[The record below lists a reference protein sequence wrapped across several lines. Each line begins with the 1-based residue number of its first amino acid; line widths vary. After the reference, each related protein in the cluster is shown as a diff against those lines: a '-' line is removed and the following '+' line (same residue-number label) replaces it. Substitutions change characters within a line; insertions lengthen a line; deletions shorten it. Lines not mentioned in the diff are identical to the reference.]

1 MKTIRLAVL
10 ILFCVLIACPPV
22 FAAPKKPG
30 MAKAKPPTDK
40 PDVTQLEPRGI
51 QRGTETRIKL
61 IGTNLANL
69 LELKISNP
77 KLKGELLP
85 DEEKN
90 TETWIKLTAAP
101 DLPRGAHEFSL
112 TNTNGESGKIKIYA
126 DDLPQ
131 VSEDASKKISLVKLP
146 VDFWGTF
153 DKPGDSD
160 GMEFDAKAG
169 QNLVFDVAAKSIGS
183 KASVVMELFDAKG
196 ALVAGSSGFDGG
208 DALLDF
214 KVPVSARYRLRLHE
228 ANAAGSKDNFYRV
241 SIGELPVVVGIFPL
255 GIAANKEAAIELIG
269 FNLPPKS
276 LVKMKVEKPGEM
288 EVPIDPEKFRSRK
301 NFRVLATESDDL
313 IETEPNDLPNEA
325 TKIPVPG
332 IVNGRIWPTVKGQ
345 SADVD
350 QFQFKAK
357 AGQNLVIETDA
368 ARRGSPIDTKIE
380 VLRADGRPVERLL
393 LQAVRDSSITFRPI
407 DSNTDDL
414 RVENWREMEL
424 TQLLYMNGEVGKI
437 FRMPQGPDSG
447 FQLFNRG
454 GKRRCYFD
462 TSSVAHAVE
471 EPCYIVEPH
480 QQGTKLVPNGLPVF
494 TLYYANDDDGERRLG
509 VDSCVH
515 FTAPEDGAYLIRV
528 TDTRG
533 HGGERFAYLLTVRES
548 KPDFNVSLGGVAP
561 TIAPGSGQKFT
572 LTADRIDGFDGD
584 IRVEISGLPEGF
596 SCSTPVV
603 IQAGHLIAGGTIN
616 AAADAKEPKEHK
628 IKITATAMVEGKKI
642 TKDVNT
648 FGEIKIGGKP
658 KLLVALE
665 PYDEAGSNFVERAI
679 SDKPLELTIAPGQ
692 IIPAWL
698 KVRRDGFDDVLTFTV
713 DNLPHGVIVDN
724 IGLNGVLI
732 PKGESERK
740 IFLSAAKWV
749 PETDRL
755 ACAQAAQAGNPS
767 SPPVLI
773 HVRKAAAHS
782 VAAGR

>member
-1 MKTIRLAVL
+1 MKTVRFAPL
-10 ILFCVLIACPPV
+10 ILFCTLIPCAAV
-22 FAAPKKPG
+22 FAAPKKSG
-30 MAKAKPPTDK
+30 MAKVKPPTDK
-40 PDVTQLEPRGI
+40 PDVAQIEPRGI
-51 QRGTETRIKL
+51 QRGTEAKIKL
-61 IGTNLANL
+61 TGTNLADL
-69 LELKISNP
+69 LQLKISNP

-101 DLPRGAHEFSL
+101 DLTRGAHEFSL

-131 VSEDASKKISLVKLP
+131 VCEDESGKITRVNLP

-153 DKPGDSD
+153 DRPGDSD
-160 GMEFDAKAG
+160 QIEFDAKAG
-169 QNLVFDVAAKSIGS
+169 QNLVFDSSAKSIGS
-183 KASVVMELFDAKG
+183 KAGVVMELFDAKG
-196 ALVAGSSGFDGG
+196 ALMAGSIGFDGG
-208 DALLDF
+208 DALFDF

-241 SIGELPVVVGIFPL
+241 SIGELPVVAGIFPL
-255 GIAANKEAAIELIG
+255 SIAAKKEARIELIG

-276 LVKMKVEKPGEM
+276 LVKMKVGKSGDA

-301 NFRVLATESDDL
+301 IFKVLATDNNEL
-313 IETEPNDLPNEA
+313 TEREPNDSPGEA
-325 TKIPVPG
+325 TKISTPG
-332 IVNGRIWPTVKGQ
+332 VANGRIWPAKGKF
-345 SADVD
+345 ADAD
-350 QFQFKAK
+350 LFHFEAK

-380 VLRADGRPVERLL
+380 VLHADGRPIERLL

-424 TQLLYMNGEVGKI
+424 TQFLHMNGEVGKI

-447 FQLFNRG
+447 FQLFSRG

-480 QQGTKLVPNGLPVF
+480 PPGTRLVPHGLPVF
-494 TLYYANDDDGERRLG
+494 TLYYANDDDGERRHG

-515 FTAPEDGAYLIRV
+515 FTAPADGAYLIQV

-533 HGGERFAYLLTVRES
+533 NGGERFAYRLVVRES
-548 KPDFNVSLGGVAP
+548 KPDFGVSLGGAAP
-561 TIAPGSGQKFT
+561 TISPGSGQKFT

-603 IQAGHLIAGGTIN
+603 IQAGHLVAGGIIN

-665 PYDEAGSNFVERAI
+665 PYDEARSNFVERAI
-679 SDKPLELTIAPGQ
+679 SDKLLELTIAPGQ

-755 ACAQAAQAGNPS
+755 AYAQAAQAGNPTS
-767 SPPVLI
+767 LPVLI
-773 HVRKAAAHS
+773 HVRKAAADS
-782 VAAGR
+782 VAAGQ